1 MKQIRCVAAAL
12 LLVAGSASA
21 QQRNINFDLLQAAR
35 AGSVATSAALLDQG
49 ANPNSRNRL
58 GDSPLNTAVRATA
71 TSNS

>member
-12 LLVAGSASA
+12 LLIVGSSSA

-35 AGSVATSAALLDQG
+35 SGSVATTAALLDQG

-58 GDSPLNTAVRATA
+58 GDSPGW
-71 TSNS
+71 